1 MLEDVLK
8 ESGKVFLLGNEAIAR
23 GALEAGIDVF
33 ATYPGTPSSEIGD
46 TLSKACKKLKGRL
59 DFIMEYSANE
69 KVAVEVA
76 MAASLAGKRGMAAMK
91 HVGVN
96 VASDTL
102 FSFAYIGARGGFV
115 LVSAD
120 DPSMHSS
127 QNEQDNRWYGMA
139 AKVPVI
145 EPSSVQE
152 AKDFTKFCFEL
163 SERFEVPIML
173 RTYTRLSH
181 ASGMVELN
189 PLPRKSLDKVEWRK
203 NPERDVILPAHARRL
218 KVELVEKM
226 EKIKKYFS
234 RWDGN
239 WIEDGEGKIGVIAC
253 GLSYAYAKEA
263 MDRLGVSLPVLKLSS
278 MYPPPEEL
286 ISEFASRLDG
296 VVVVEEVDPFIEM
309 HVKALGIKVYGKTN
323 GYFPMYY
330 EYNVAVVEKGIAKA
344 LGIKTSIDYDAVLRR
359 AEEIAKFA
367 PPRPPVFCPGCPHAA
382 TFYAI
387 RKAVNQVGNAALPS
401 DIGCYTLG
409 INRPFEGV
417 DTCVCM
423 GASVGIACGLSYVIK
438 DPVIAT
444 IGDSTFFHA
453 GIPALIN
460 AVHNKR
466 KLVLVVLDN
475 STTGMTGHQPH
486 PGMEERGC
494 GEEGKNLNIEDVAKG
509 IGVDFVEVV
518 NPYNVRKTIDAI
530 KRAIEH
536 DGVAVV
542 VSRMKCS
549 LLWQRERRKKE
560 KRIPKYTITKDCT
573 LCMECINS
581 FFCPAIYF
589 MDGKVAIDE
598 NLCVGCGVCS
608 RICPEK
614 AIKICQQDICWLRG
628 GVCNKICPDDAVKL
642 R

>member
-1 MLEDVLK
+1 MITDVLK
-8 ESGKVFLLGNEAIAR
+8 ESGKTFLLGNEAIAR
-23 GALEAGIDVF
+23 GALEAEIDVF

-46 TLSKACKKLKGRL
+46 TLSKACELLKGRL
-59 DFIMEYSANE
+59 DFVMEYSSNE
-69 KVAVEVA
+69 KVAVEIA
-76 MAASLAGKRGMAAMK
+76 MAASLAGKRSMAAMK

-127 QNEQDNRWYGMA
+127 QNEQDNRWYGKA
-139 AKVPVI
+139 ANIPII

-152 AKDFTKFCFEL
+152 AKDFVKFCFEL
-163 SERFEVPIML
+163 SERFNIPVML

-181 ASGMVELN
+181 LSGVVELA
-189 PLPRKSLDKVEWRK
+189 PLPKKNFEKVEWRR
-203 NPERDVILPAHARRL
+203 NPQRDVILPAHARRM
-218 KVELVEKM
+218 KPELVEKM
-226 EKIKKYFS
+226 EKIGKYIS

-239 WIEDGEGKIGVIAC
+239 WIEDGKGNTGVIAC
-253 GLSYAYAKEA
+253 GLSYAYVKEA
-263 MDRLGVSLPVLKLSS
+263 MERLGVDIPVLKLSS
-278 MYPPPEEL
+278 MYPVPEEL
-286 ISEFASRLDG
+286 LNEFTSQLER
-296 VVVVEEVDPFIEM
+296 VIVVEEVDPFIEL
-309 HVKALGIKVYGKTN
+309 HVRALASVETWGKLN
-323 GYFPMYY
+323 GVLPMSY
-330 EYNVAVVEKGIAKA
+330 EYNVAVVEIGIAKA
-344 LGIKTSIDYDAVLRR
+344 LEIKPSMDYDAILERGKKL
-359 AEEIAKFA
+359 AILA

-387 RKAVNQVGNAALPS
+387 KKAVNGNAALPG

-409 INRPFEGV
+409 ANKPFEGV

-423 GASVGIACGLSYVIK
+423 GASAGIACGLSYVVK
-438 DPVIAT
+438 EPVIAT

-453 GIPALIN
+453 GVPALIN
-460 AVHNKR
+460 AVHNKC
-466 KLVLVVLDN
+466 KFVLVVLDN

-486 PGMEERGC
+486 PGVSDAGC
-494 GEEGKNLNIEDVAKG
+494 GAEGESVSIEGLARG
-509 IGVDFVEVV
+509 MGVKFVEVV
-518 NPYNVRKTIDAI
+518 NSYNVRKLTKTI
-530 KRAIEH
+530 KKAIEC

-542 VSRMKCS
+542 VSRQKCA
-549 LLWQRERRKKE
+549 LLLQRERKK
-560 KRIPKYTITKDCT
+560 KGKKTPKFTVTKDCT
-573 LCMECINS
+573 LCMECIDS
-581 FFCPAIYF
+581 FFCPAICF

-614 AIKICQQDICWLRG
+614 AIKICQDEICWLRG
-628 GVCNKICPDDAVKL
+628 NVCNKICPDDAVKL

>member
-1 MLEDVLK
+1 MLNDVLK
-8 ESGKVFLLGNEAIAR
+8 ESGKAFLLGNEAIAR

-46 TLSKACKKLKGRL
+46 TLSRACETLKGRF
-59 DFIMEYSANE
+59 DFVMEYSSNE

-76 MAASLAGKRGMAAMK
+76 MAASLAGKRSMAAMK

-96 VASDTL
+96 VASDVL

-127 QNEQDNRWYGMA
+127 QNEQDNRWYGRA
-139 AKVPVI
+139 ANIPVI

-152 AKDFTKFCFEL
+152 AKDFVKFCFEL
-163 SERFEVPIML
+163 SEHFNIPVML

-181 ASGMVELN
+181 ASGIVELA
-189 PLPRKSLDKVEWRK
+189 PLQKKAFEKVEWQK
-203 NPERDVILPAHARRL
+203 NPARDVILPAHAR
-218 KVELVEKM
+218 KMKSELVEKM
-226 EKIKKYFS
+226 EKAGNYLS

-239 WIEDGEGKIGVIAC
+239 WIEDGEGDTGIIAC

-263 MDRLGVSLPVLKLSS
+263 MERLGVEIPVLKLSS
-278 MYPPPEEL
+278 MHPVPEEL
-286 ISEFASRLDG
+286 IEEFASQLKHIL
-296 VVVVEEVDPFIEM
+296 VVEEVDPFIEL
-309 HVKALGIKVYGKTN
+309 HVRALTGVEVYGKLN
-323 GYFPMYY
+323 GFLPMSY
-330 EYNVAVVEKGIAKA
+330 EYNVAVVERGLART
-344 LGIKTSIDYDAVLRR
+344 LGIKPSIDYEAILEKGREL
-359 AEEIAKFA
+359 AILA

-387 RKAVNQVGNAALPS
+387 KKAVKLAALPG

-409 INRPFEGV
+409 ANKPFEGV

-423 GASVGIACGLSYVIK
+423 GASTGIACGLSYVVK
-438 DPVIAT
+438 EPVIAT

-453 GIPALIN
+453 GLPALVN
-460 AVHNKR
+460 AVYNNHNF
-466 KLVLVVLDN
+466 VLVILDN

-486 PGMEERGC
+486 PGVGERGC
-494 GEEGKNLNIEDVAKG
+494 GEKGKAVSIENVVRGMG
-509 IGVDFVEVV
+509 IDFVEVV
-518 NPYNVRKTIDAI
+518 NPYNLRRTIDAI
-530 KRAIEH
+530 KRAIEYK
-536 DGVAVV
+536 GVAVV
-542 VSRMKCS
+542 ISRQKCA
-549 LLWQRERRKKE
+549 LLLQRERKKGG
-560 KRIPKYTITKDCT
+560 KKTPKFTVTKNCT

-581 FFCPAIYF
+581 FFCPAICF
-589 MDGKVAIDE
+589 REGKVAIDE

-614 AIKICQQDICWLRG
+614 AIKLCQDEICWLRG
-628 GVCNKICPDDAVKL
+628 NVCSKICPDDAVKL

>member
-1 MLEDVLK
+1 MLKDVLK
-8 ESGKVFLLGNEAIAR
+8 ESGRVFLLGNEAIAR

-33 ATYPGTPSSEIGD
+33 AAYPGTPSSEIGD
-46 TLSKACKKLKGRL
+46 TLSKACEMLKGKL
-59 DFIMEYSANE
+59 DFVMEYSANE

-76 MAASLAGKRGMAAMK
+76 MAASLAGKRSMAAMK

-96 VASDTL
+96 VAADTL

-115 LVSAD
+115 LVTAD

-127 QNEQDNRWYGMA
+127 QNEQDNRWYGKTA
-139 AKVPVI
+139 NLPVI

-152 AKDFTKFCFEL
+152 AKDFARFCFEL
-163 SERFEVPIML
+163 SERFNIPVIL

-181 ASGMVELN
+181 ASSVVELS
-189 PLPRKSLDKVEWRK
+189 PLPEKSFEKVEWKK
-203 NPERDVILPAHARRL
+203 NPQRDVILPAHARRL
-218 KVELVEKM
+218 KIELLDKM
-226 EKIKKYFS
+226 EKIRKYFS

-239 WIEDGEGKIGVIAC
+239 WIEDGEGNIGVIAC

-263 MDRLGVSLPVLKLSS
+263 MERLGVNLPVLKLSS
-278 MYPPPEEL
+278 MYPVPDEL
-286 ISEFASRLDG
+286 IEEFASQLDG
-296 VVVVEEVDPFIEM
+296 VIIVEEVDPFIEL
-309 HVKALGIKVYGKTN
+309 HVRAILPGLKVYGKTN
-323 GYFPMYY
+323 GFFPMSY

-344 LGIKTSIDYDAVLRR
+344 LGIKPSMDYDAILERGR
-359 AEEIAKFA
+359 ELASLA

-387 RKAVNQVGNAALPS
+387 RKVVNAAGNAALPG

-438 DPVIAT
+438 DPIIAT

-453 GIPALIN
+453 GLPALVN
-460 AVHNKR
+460 AVHNGR
-466 KLVLVVLDN
+466 KFVLVVLDN

-486 PGMEERGC
+486 PGVSSAGC
-494 GEEGKNLNIEDVAKG
+494 GIEGKAVSIEDVARG
-509 IGVDFVEVV
+509 MGVEFVEVV
-518 NPYNVRKTIDAI
+518 NSYNIGKLVETLEKAL
-530 KRAIEH
+530 KH

-542 VSRMKCS
+542 VSRQKCAILRRRELKAKGKKVRPFTVTDDCNLCMKCVT
-549 LLWQRERRKKE
+549 E
-560 KRIPKYTITKDCT
+560 
-573 LCMECINS
+573 
-581 FFCPAIYF
+581 FACPALYVIN
-589 MDGKVAIDE
+589 GKPVIDAA
-598 NLCVGCGVCS
+598 LCIACGVCS

-614 AIKICQQDICWLRG
+614 AIKPA
-628 GVCNKICPDDAVKL
+628 K
-642 R
+642 